1 MFFIKTFSI
10 FIYMKK
16 LLLLSLLV
24 LALTSCA
31 TKKISCEA
39 YSLNNEKNIIK
50 NLDSLKIVF
59 IFDKV

>member
-1 MFFIKTFSI
+1 MI

-16 LLLLSLLV
+16 LLSLLLLV
-24 LALTSCA
+24 LVLTSCA
-31 TKKISCEA
+31 TKKTSCDA

-50 NLDSLKIVF
+50 NLDSSKIVL